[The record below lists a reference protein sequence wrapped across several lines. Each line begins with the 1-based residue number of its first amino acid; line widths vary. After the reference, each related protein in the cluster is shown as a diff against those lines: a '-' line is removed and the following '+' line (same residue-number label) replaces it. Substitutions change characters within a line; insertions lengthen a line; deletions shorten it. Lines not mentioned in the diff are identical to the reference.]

1 MKISGFTF
9 VKNTVKYDYPV
20 TASIRSLLPLV
31 DEMIVNLGD
40 SEDNTNELIG
50 SLASDKL
57 KFIHSVWDKNLREGG
72 KVLAVETDKAMDAV
86 SPDADWLFYIQADEV
101 IHEKYLPVVREA
113 MEKYKDDERV
123 EGLLFHYLHFYG
135 SYKYVG
141 DGRKWY
147 SKEIRVVK
155 NNKGVRSYKDAQGF
169 RINGRKLNVK
179 LISAYIYHYGW
190 VRNPLFMQE
199 KFRDFGQ
206 HWTGEADHEK
216 WQQQQIANRNEFDY
230 SNIDSLTVFDGTHP
244 EVMKERVAGENW
256 NFNHDI
262 KKKNFKNFKHRFL
275 YWLQQGFGIR
285 PFEYSNYKKI

>member
-1 MKISGFTF
+1 M
-9 VKNTVKYDYPV
+9 
-20 TASIRSLLPLV
+20 
-31 DEMIVNLGD
+31 
-40 SEDNTNELIG
+40 
-50 SLASDKL
+50 
-57 KFIHSVWDKNLREGG
+57 
-72 KVLAVETDKAMDAV
+72 
-86 SPDADWLFYIQADEV
+86 
-101 IHEKYLPVVREA
+101 
-113 MEKYKDDERV
+113 
-123 EGLLFHYLHFYG
+123 
-135 SYKYVG
+135 
-141 DGRKWY
+141 
-147 SKEIRVVK
+147 
-155 NNKGVRSYKDAQGF
+155 
-169 RINGRKLNVK
+169 K